1 MQDMGYVTYLRVFVL
16 VGVMTVGALSTAD
29 ADQEWYYY
37 YELGLQRLRDGN
49 AQAAVENLL
58 QAIEKGPEPGPRRRT
73 YGTFFKDF
81 YPYLHL
87 AKAYLILKQCPEAVQ
102 AIAMSVQKERI
113 NPGNPLYGE
122 FTSVREQ
129 ARALCERP
137 TGPIEPPPGKALPP
151 PDSKTDVP
159 PVGPSPVPRAIV
171 LQALEFYV
179 NGRYDRAFQ
188 VLKDAEAQYKL
199 DERAYFIMGCSL
211 AARYYAEGEKTPA
224 LLQRARDLF
233 RQARPLPERFQQR
246 MAYFVSPKILALYSS
261 P

>member
-1 MQDMGYVTYLRVFVL
+1 MARCATPLRLFVL
-16 VGVMTVGALSTAD
+16 VGMVTVGGLSTAH

-87 AKAYLILKQCPEAVQ
+87 AKAYLLLKRCPEAVQ
-102 AIAMSVQKERI
+102 AIAASVQKEKI
-113 NPGNPLYGE
+113 SPGSPLYEE
-122 FTSVREQ
+122 FASVREQ
-129 ARALCERP
+129 VRTVCER
-137 TGPIEPPPGKALPP
+137 
-151 PDSKTDVP
+151 P
-159 PVGPSPVPRAIV
+159 PVGPPPDKSLPPPNSGTDAGIHPTGPLPVPRAIV

-199 DERAYFIMGCSL
+199 DERAYFLMGCSL
-211 AARYYAEGEKTPA
+211 AARYYAEGEKNPA

-233 RQARPLPERFQQR
+233 RQARPLPDRFQQR
-246 MAYFVSPKILALYSS
+246 MAYLVSPKILALYQS

>member
-1 MQDMGYVTYLRVFVL
+1 MVRYASYLGWFVL
-16 VGVMTVGALSTAD
+16 AGMVGGLSTAY
-29 ADQEWYYY
+29 AEQEWYYY
-37 YELGLQRLRDGN
+37 YELGLQQLRDGN

-58 QAIEKGPEPGPRRRT
+58 RAIEKGPEPGPRRRT

-81 YPYLHL
+81 YPYLYL
-87 AKAYLILKQCPEAVQ
+87 AKAYLVLQRCPEAVQ
-102 AIAMSVQKERI
+102 AIATSVQKERI
-113 NPGNPLYGE
+113 DPGNPLYGE

-129 ARALCERP
+129 VRALCERP
-137 TGPIEPPPGKALPP
+137 PGGGPTEPPPGKPLPP
-151 PDSKTDVP
+151 PHSKTDVP
-159 PVGPSPVPRAIV
+159 PPGPLPVPRAVV
-171 LQALEFYV
+171 LQALEFYA

-224 LLQRARDLF
+224 LLQQARDLF
-233 RQARPLPERFQQR
+233 RQARPLPERFQRR
-246 MAYFVSPKILALYSS
+246 MTYLVSPKILALYQS

>member
-1 MQDMGYVTYLRVFVL
+1 MARYVPCLLWFSLGIVVF
-16 VGVMTVGALSTAD
+16 GPATAD

-87 AKAYLILKQCPEAVQ
+87 AKAYLILRQCPEATQ
-102 AIAMSVQKERI
+102 AIATSVQKERI
-113 NPGNPLYGE
+113 NPGHPLYGE

-129 ARALCERP
+129 ARTLCERS
-137 TGPIEPPPGKALPP
+137 PIEPPPGKSLPP
-151 PDSKTDVP
+151 PDTKTDVIAPGP
-159 PVGPSPVPRAIV
+159 PPVPRAIV
-171 LQALEFYV
+171 WQALELYV
-179 NGRYDRAFQ
+179 SGRYGMAFR

-199 DERAYFIMGCSL
+199 DPRAYFIMGCSL

-224 LLQRARDLF
+224 LLQQARDLF
-233 RQARPLPERFQQR
+233 RQARPLPEGFRRR
-246 MAYFVSPKILALYSS
+246 MTYFVSPKILAVYQS

>member
-1 MQDMGYVTYLRVFVL
+1 MVQYALYLRLWVFM
-16 VGVMTVGALSTAD
+16 GVMTVVGLSNAY

-73 YGTFFKDF
+73 YGTFFRDF
-81 YPYLHL
+81 YPYLYL
-87 AKAYLILKQCPEAVQ
+87 AKAYLSLKRCPEATQ
-102 AIAMSVQKERI
+102 AITMSVQRERI
-113 NPGNPLYGE
+113 NPGSPLYGE

-129 ARALCERP
+129 VRTLCERP
-137 TGPIEPPPGKALPP
+137 PEPTEPPPSRPLTP
-151 PDSKTDVP
+151 PDSKTDVS
-159 PVGPSPVPRAIV
+159 PSDPLPVPRAII

-188 VLKDAEAQYKL
+188 VLKGAEAQYKL

-211 AARYYAEGEKTPA
+211 AARYYAEGEKTPG
-224 LLQRARDLF
+224 LLRQARDLF
-233 RQARPLPERFQQR
+233 RQARPLPEPFQRR
-246 MAYFVSPKILALYSS
+246 MTYLVSPKILALYQS